1 LVLVVV
7 VTLITDSAT
16 RSHLHLQSVRL
27 ASSNQAARQFVWD
40 VSQSTAAAD
49 VERVLGPT
57 TNALDTALDTVHLFA
72 DKTSLEEALLRKKLS
87 LDSLAPPWS
96 DAKTT
101 FKAFFRSA
109 REPFLECDASIRGYS
124 SWHHQDVK
132 PSFRLRFSKKRDSPG
147 FRWLE
152 LSRPEDAL
160 VVINWFPDQVGQR
173 IGLLTNRLKRVR
185 LFLNKQD
192 RGVYLQSLRPGD
204 RLALENVA
212 FPAPSL
218 RGMV

>member
-1 LVLVVV
+1 VETQERRRAFKLRSDGIFVRLPHDRTQLLEWKGLLPFLLLVLVVV

-109 REPFLECDASIRGYS
+109 REPFLECDASIRGY
-124 SWHHQDVK
+124 
-132 PSFRLRFSKKRDSPG
+132 
-147 FRWLE
+147 
-152 LSRPEDAL
+152 
-160 VVINWFPDQVGQR
+160 
-173 IGLLTNRLKRVR
+173 
-185 LFLNKQD
+185 
-192 RGVYLQSLRPGD
+192 
-204 RLALENVA
+204 
-212 FPAPSL
+212 
-218 RGMV
+218 